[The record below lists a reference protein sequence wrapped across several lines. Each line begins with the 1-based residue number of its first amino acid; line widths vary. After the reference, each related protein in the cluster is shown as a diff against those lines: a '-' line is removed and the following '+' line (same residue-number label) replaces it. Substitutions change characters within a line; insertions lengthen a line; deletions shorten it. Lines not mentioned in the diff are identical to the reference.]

1 VRIGFRKGVKVKK
14 SFTLVEVCVGFA
26 VIAAAAAALCWPHH
40 KKTVVKNDTPAA
52 IAAPAKP
59 VALTRKQKAEQV
71 WTITLRDA
79 DNKPIRTINMRG
91 GDVHV
96 QEDGRGVILNLEGCD
111 LVWEGEYTKEPA
123 KE

>member
-1 VRIGFRKGVKVKK
+1 MKK
-14 SFTLVEVCVGFA
+14 SFTLVEVCVGSAF
-26 VIAAAAAALCWPHH
+26 IAAAATALYLPHH

-52 IAAPAKP
+52 FSSPAKP

-91 GDVHV
+91 GDVRV
-96 QEDGRGVILNLEGCD
+96 QEDGRGVILNLE
-111 LVWEGEYTKEPA
+111 
-123 KE
+123 